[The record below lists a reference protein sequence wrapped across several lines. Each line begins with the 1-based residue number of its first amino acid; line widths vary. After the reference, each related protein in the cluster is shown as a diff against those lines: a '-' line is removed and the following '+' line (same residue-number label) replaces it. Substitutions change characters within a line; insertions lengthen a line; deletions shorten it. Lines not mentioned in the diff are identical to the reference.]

1 MFKWLRVNE
10 AIKEDQLKI
19 RRKKTTPLF
28 DNKMKMLSKM
38 WHTHTRTH
46 TLNKSNNTDNRI
58 NGKQIAT
65 IQSKTGK
72 KHNECFGL
80 FELFP

>member
-38 WHTHTRTH
+38 WHTHAH
-46 TLNKSNNTDNRI
+46 TTYTEQKQQHRQPDKWQTNRHNSKQNK
-58 NGKQIAT
+58 
-65 IQSKTGK
+65 K
-72 KHNECFGL
+72 KA
-80 FELFP
+80 